1 MPRLRCTMPECKATT
16 GFYPITEWQGLPYVG
31 GDVVIGIE
39 CADCGAE
46 WDMMGNVTFTYGG
59 NA

>member
-1 MPRLRCTMPECKATT
+1 MPECKATT

-46 WDMMGNVTFTYGG
+46 WDMMGNATFAYGG
-59 NA
+59 IPL